1 MMKRKILG
9 VLMLSILTI
18 GFVSNVNAGNAL
30 PESWCQQS
38 PIFKVVSAT
47 EFKTLMAKKGIQLI
61 DVRTP
66 QEFGNGKIGNAK
78 NIDFFGASFKTELSK
93 LDKTKPVLIY
103 CQSGNRSGQ
112 AVTMMKS
119 MGFKEVYD
127 LKGGWGAWPK

>member
-9 VLMLSILTI
+9 ALMLGVLTI
-18 GFVSNVNAGNAL
+18 GFLSSINASNTL
-30 PESWCQQS
+30 PASWSQKS
-38 PIFKVVSAT
+38 PIFKVVSAS
-47 EFKTLMAKKGIQLI
+47 EFKTLMQKKGIQLI

-66 QEFGNGKIGNAK
+66 QEFANGKIGNAT
-78 NIDFFGASFKTELSK
+78 NIDFFGASFKSELTK

-112 AVTMMKS
+112 AVNMMKS

>member
-1 MMKRKILG
+1 MKRKVLG
-9 VLMLSILTI
+9 VIMVSFFSF
-18 GFVSNVNAGNAL
+18 GFLVNLNAMNKL
-30 PESWCQQS
+30 PESWSQKA
-38 PIFKVVSAT
+38 PIFKVVSAS
-47 EFKTLMAKKGIQLI
+47 EFNTLMEKKGIQLI

-66 QEFGNGKIGNAK
+66 QEFEKGRIGNAK
-78 NIDFFGASFKTELSK
+78 NIDFYGSSFKSELMK

-112 AVTMMKS
+112 AVNMMKS